1 MSIYIH
7 EQMVVM
13 VDWPAGAA
21 ASMILTIVTLIVLT
35 IYGFSIKRHT
45 RR

>member
-1 MSIYIH
+1 
-7 EQMVVM
+7 M

-21 ASMILTIVTLIVLT
+21 ASMILTLVTLLVLT
-35 IYGFSIKRHT
+35 LYGLILKKHA